1 MPNGHGGNRT
11 PNDPAAVSG
20 PGALSQRT
28 DGGASQAP
36 QVAPGNGYG
45 ERKAML
51 DIQGGA
57 PMQGGGLTRD
67 MLPPLDAPSA
77 RPGEP
82 VTAGAD
88 LGAGISAGA
97 AGITSIGPT
106 QIDDAT
112 RERLLGALPVLM
124 FLASQPKASEQ
135 TRQFV
140 RSLRGDL

>member
-1 MPNGHGGNRT
+1 MADGHGGQRT
-11 PNDPAAVSG
+11 PNTPAAVSP

-28 DGGASQAP
+28 DGGATQAP

-51 DIQGGA
+51 DLQGSA
-57 PMQGGGLTRD
+57 PMQGGGLSRD

-88 LGAGISAGA
+88 LGAGISAAA
-97 AGITSIGPT
+97 AGITSTSAT

-140 RSLRGDL
+140 RQIRGDL